1 MNMNNEDPVN
11 IRDKKKMKDMLN
23 IKISKHEFAH
33 LLKMREESLFLQHL
47 FNTADEDKDDLISF
61 QEFLNII
68 VLFTS
73 GKQK

>member
-1 MNMNNEDPVN
+1 MNMQNDEPLNL
-11 IRDKKKMKDMLN
+11 RDKKKTKEMLN

-33 LLKMREESLFLQHL
+33 LLKMREDSLFLQHL

-73 GKQK
+73 GKR